1 MAVRDTKN
9 LEQRLS
15 EMSGAEEPAPSLGI
29 EPMQE
34 QEQAELPSVQVAQA
48 AVSGSARRQAT
59 KKILS
64 DVFGQSPAETLSP
77 SEFARR
83 QKKAEKEKAAEEQAK
98 REAEEKA
105 QEAAT
110 LPETPVTPASKSVQE
125 SFAEDDLEAIVNAGT
140 QDEIN
145 ARQAPS
151 PTPSQKEAGVEAAPF
166 KPNTTFYDE
175 DGLAALVKEFGD
187 RAVDPKNPRTIDDII
202 ADAREAG
209 VKERIINQQFQGKD
223 MTTKIG
229 GDEISKTFA
238 GMVDMLNAGWA
249 ELRELQEVVRV
260 GSATA
265 EQAARFVEVA
275 ERQRIMV
282 SYFQDGATD
291 IARTMNVFKKMGDL
305 TNVESMSVLDDI
317 VSTNGGMNHLRDLA
331 NKLHNAE
338 SNRERSKMLRP
349 GILGAFFDAGIQ
361 TAQSMYISSPDTW
374 LFSAASMVNML
385 AETLSTPAAIAIGKT
400 RQSLFGQRA
409 DPDRYYAEDVVLRA
423 SGYVTGLRAAILR
436 AAKFAVEGGATRD
449 FSANKM
455 DPRNFHRAPLNVGGF
470 LNIPTKTVSVRGR
483 DIQFFPTMKE
493 EDGQILEPNAFG
505 RIIQGVGLLQELLSF
520 RPMGMVDEFS
530 KGFAHTVVYQEQ
542 AMRHAA
548 KVYDDAIE
556 AGLSPEDAIKAQQQA
571 LVEFADETPIE
582 TLGDMLDYGKQ
593 VSLQG
598 DIDRSTAIGKVHY
611 ATQRVAQSK
620 LFKPLTLFAKSAHNG
635 VIEGLAG
642 TPFAQLSPAFWTNW
656 KKGGRHRDMALAKQ
670 AMGTAAFAAVFYDD
684 SFTGPGPADY
694 KRREIMEKSGWRPN
708 SFRTESAEITDE
720 IKYQVAQI
728 MGPGAITLGTG
739 EFEGEAF
746 INLERMEYMT
756 APFLMAAAARE
767 AFTEFDYRSEE
778 GMAEKIAF
786 VGSHLMVN
794 QLSQRPEAE
803 AFARVLDALASPPRE
818 DGDSKVSRFIRV
830 LGGEYAKTATAAV
843 PGLGYPRSS
852 LWAHISRTRYQ
863 KSEAE
868 RGREAGVPSKRMT
881 LDQFNATVEAG
892 GDPNS
897 ELTRFYYEMI
907 NDYKR
912 RAAPH
917 SLAETVDFFG
927 DTKPYSET
935 MMSPFGFRMGPRV
948 STRDPNLLAVRY
960 EALGAVAPSNTTN
973 YRGVQIPAEATYFL
987 NYYRSKV
994 LKINGM
1000 SMSEAIIKATDGMAK
1015 KQGPDIRFRGDLV
1028 KELKRVEKMYTN
1040 RALNDVFGKVTR
1052 RDDFSPY
1059 YFQKPG
1065 HPDFTAVT
1073 QKMLESLNA
1082 SRDPQYVQP

>member
-48 AVSGSARRQAT
+48 SLSGSARRQVT
-59 KKILS
+59 KRVLS

-105 QEAAT
+105 EEAAT

-187 RAVDPKNPRTIDDII
+187 RAVDPKKPRTIDDIV

-305 TNVESMSVLDDI
+305 TNVESMSVIDDI
-317 VSTNGGMNHLRDLA
+317 VSSNGGMNHLRDLA

-385 AETLSTPAAIAIGKT
+385 AETSSTPAAIAIGKT
-400 RQSLFGQRA
+400 RQALLGQRA

-436 AAKFAVEGGATRD
+436 ASKFAVEGGATRD

-455 DPRNFHRAPLNVGGF
+455 DPRHFHRAPLNVGGF
-470 LNIPTKTVSVRGR
+470 LKVPTKTVSVRGR
-483 DIQFFPTMKE
+483 EVQFFPTMKE

-505 RIIQGVGLLQELLSF
+505 RMIQGVGLLQELLSF

-598 DIDRSTAIGKVHY
+598 DIDRSTAIGQMHY

-635 VIEGLAG
+635 VIEGLAV
-642 TPFAQLSPAFWTNW
+642 TPFAQLSPAFYTNW

-778 GMAEKIAF
+778 GLAEKIAF

-803 AFARVLDALASPPRE
+803 AFSRVLDALASPPRE
-818 DGDSKVSRFIRV
+818 EGDSRVSRFIRV

-917 SLAETVDFFG
+917 SLAQNVDFFG

-948 STRDPNLLAVRY
+948 STRDPNPLAVRY
-960 EALGAVAPSNTTN
+960 EALGAVAPNNTTN
-973 YRGVQIPAEATYFL
+973 YRGIQLPAEATYFL

-1000 SMSEAIIKATDGMAK
+1000 SMSEAIIKATDEMAK
-1015 KQGPDIRFRGDLV
+1015 RQGPDIRFRGDLV

-1059 YFQKPG
+1059 YLEKPG
-1065 HPDFTAVT
+1065 HPDFVAVT